1 MIHDVFLRNC
11 NVIGFT
17 GALKDAI
24 GGEVFPQ
31 CVFDHW
37 QVLSGDPRDETT
49 ECGAVVMAIRRR
61 KGLNVRIPAL
71 ENFLDKLE

>member
-1 MIHDVFLRNC
+1 M
-11 NVIGFT
+11 
-17 GALKDAI
+17 
-24 GGEVFPQ
+24 FPQ

-49 ECGAVVMAIRRR
+49 ECGAVVMTIRRR